1 MTGAGGAF
9 GNMIR
14 AAQIETLLAFDQL
27 AVSGLLIAFLIAA
40 ALKTAQG
47 SSTVAIITTAALI
60 APLMVNLGIETAFEK
75 ALAVLAV
82 GAGALT
88 VSHINDSYFWV
99 VSQFSNLSVKQALK
113 THTVATFIQGITALL
128 ILLLIQLLFT

>member
-1 MTGAGGAF
+1 MKFSLNHQVDVYCERTDFSFWSEPINALT
-9 GNMIR
+9 N
-14 AAQIETLLAFDQL
+14 
-27 AVSGLLIAFLIAA
+27 IAFLIAA

-88 VSHINDSYFWV
+88 VSHINDSYFSV
-99 VSQFSNLSVKQALK
+99 VSQCSNLSVKHALK